1 MWEIFGQGRMLVTIG
16 DALSAT
22 DLPRKTYNKSF
33 PTSDGFLFRS
43 QLWPINLDRNFHQ
56 RFHIYLYTNSKS
68 HVNDQREGNPKR
80 KQKWTN
86 KSFKFQRYEKEK
98 INKMQ
103 KTIVLAG
110 KSLVYGT
117 IKKLMFVAKL

>member
-1 MWEIFGQGRMLVTIG
+1 MWEILVQGHILGTIG
-16 DALSAT
+16 DALSAN
-22 DLPRKTYNKSF
+22 DLRNENLQQSF
-33 PTSDGFLFRS
+33 PTSEDFLFRI
-43 QLWPINLDRNFHQ
+43 QLWPINLDRNFRQ

-68 HVNDQREGNPKR
+68 HVNDQREGDPKR

-86 KSFKFQRYEKEK
+86 KSLKFQRYEKK

-103 KTIVLAG
+103 IKIVLAG

-117 IKKLMFVAKL
+117 IKKLTFVAKL

>member
-22 DLPRKTYNKSF
+22 DLPRKNLQQSF
-33 PTSDGFLFRS
+33 PTSEGFLFRS
-43 QLWPINLDRNFHQ
+43 KLWPINLDRNFHQ
-56 RFHIYLYTNSKS
+56 RFHIYLNANSKS
-68 HVNDQREGNPKR
+68 HVNDQREADPKR

-86 KSFKFQRYEKEK
+86 KSFKFQQYEKKK

-103 KTIVLAG
+103 IKIVLAG

-117 IKKLMFVAKL
+117 IKKLTFVAKL